1 MGIDNKLNAA
11 ETSGEITSS
20 LQNRWWLIMYQ
31 YLEKVSVFIDQLVA
45 GKVWCYLPQIPDDKE
60 GNGETSLH

>member
-1 MGIDNKLNAA
+1 MPLEAA
-11 ETSGEITSS
+11 DWDVGSKKPPGPSI
-20 LQNRWWLIMYQ
+20 
-31 YLEKVSVFIDQLVA
+31 FIDQLVA